1 MYNLL
6 RSIRKERFI
15 RYGKGTALC
24 KEALSLRHPCKAAGR
39 CCRSFGPCTHHHRH
53 FGSSKCRFQRGS
65 RGNHS
70 FGTHRT
76 NSHRIRH
83 GTVGHYRG
91 RKVTTEPTE
100 QAAEQTAEPTEET
113 TAETTVPET
122 TRPKVTGSTGQN
134 TSVSPTK
141 PTASGGTHTPDD
153 GHTHGNYYDIPHL
166 KANCTN
172 PGTVYRQCGYC
183 NRGMEIPDPVNY
195 PPLGHDYYANI
206 VVPPTTTSQGY
217 TVCTCRRCGDSYD
230 SDFTDPL
237 PTEAPHPSEDASP
250 ATPESET

>member
-1 MYNLL
+1 MGKAPRYAKRPSASGTLVKLL
-6 RSIRKERFI
+6 AAAAGVSVLVLIIIVILVVRSA
-15 RYGKGTALC
+15 GS
-24 KEALSLRHPCKAAGR
+24 KEAPEETVPSEPTVQTATA
-39 CCRSFGPCTHHHRH
+39 S
-53 FGSSKCRFQRGS
+53 
-65 RGNHS
+65 
-70 FGTHRT
+70 GTEPSATTEVER
-76 NSHRIRH
+76 
-83 GTVGHYRG
+83 
-91 RKVTTEPTE
+91 VTTEPTE
-100 QAAEQTAEPTEET
+100 QAAEQAAEQTAEPTEETIAET

-183 NRGMEIPDPVNY
+183 NMGMEIPDPVNY

-217 TVCTCRRCGDSYD
+217 TVYTCRRCGDNYD

-237 PTEAPHPSEDASP
+237 PTEAPQPSEDASP
-250 ATPESET
+250 DTPESET

>member
-1 MYNLL
+1 MGKAPRYAKRPSASGTLVKLL
-6 RSIRKERFI
+6 
-15 RYGKGTALC
+15 A
-24 KEALSLRHPCKAAGR
+24 AAAGVSVLVLIIIVILVV
-39 CCRSFGPCTHHHRH
+39 RSA
-53 FGSSKCRFQRGS
+53 GSKETPEETIPSEPTVQTATAS
-65 RGNHS
+65 
-70 FGTHRT
+70 GTEPSATTEVER
-76 NSHRIRH
+76 
-83 GTVGHYRG
+83 
-91 RKVTTEPTE
+91 VTTEPTE
-100 QAAEQTAEPTEET
+100 QAVEQTAEPTEETTTET

-183 NRGMEIPDPVNY
+183 NMGMEIPDPVNY
-195 PPLGHDYYANI
+195 PPLGHDYYTNI

-217 TVCTCRRCGDSYD
+217 TVYTCRRCGDNYD

-237 PTEAPHPSEDASP
+237 PTEAPQPSEDASP
-250 ATPESET
+250 DTPESET

>member
-1 MYNLL
+1 MGKAPRYTKRPSASGTLVKLL
-6 RSIRKERFI
+6 
-15 RYGKGTALC
+15 A
-24 KEALSLRHPCKAAGR
+24 AAAGVSVLVLIIIVILVV
-39 CCRSFGPCTHHHRH
+39 RSA
-53 FGSSKCRFQRGS
+53 GSKETPEETIPSETTVQTATAS
-65 RGNHS
+65 
-70 FGTHRT
+70 GTEPSATTKVER
-76 NSHRIRH
+76 
-83 GTVGHYRG
+83 
-91 RKVTTEPTE
+91 VTTEPTE

-183 NRGMEIPDPVNY
+183 NMGMEIPDPVNY

-217 TVCTCRRCGDSYD
+217 TVYTCRRCGDNYD

-237 PTEAPHPSEDASP
+237 PTEAPQPSEDASP
-250 ATPESET
+250 DTPESET

>member
-1 MYNLL
+1 MGKAPRYAKRPSASGTLVKLL
-6 RSIRKERFI
+6 AAAAGVSVLVLIIIVILVVRSA
-15 RYGKGTALC
+15 GS
-24 KEALSLRHPCKAAGR
+24 KEAPEETIPSEPTVQTATA
-39 CCRSFGPCTHHHRH
+39 S
-53 FGSSKCRFQRGS
+53 
-65 RGNHS
+65 
-70 FGTHRT
+70 GTEPSATTEVER
-76 NSHRIRH
+76 
-83 GTVGHYRG
+83 
-91 RKVTTEPTE
+91 VTTEPTE
-100 QAAEQTAEPTEET
+100 QAVEQTAEPTEETTAET

-183 NRGMEIPDPVNY
+183 NMGMEIPDPVNY
-195 PPLGHDYYANI
+195 PPLGHDCYANI

-217 TVCTCRRCGDSYD
+217 TVYTCRRCGDNYD

-237 PTEAPHPSEDASP
+237 PTEAPQPSEDASP
-250 ATPESET
+250 DTPESET

>member
-1 MYNLL
+1 MGKAPRYAKRPSASGTLVKLL
-6 RSIRKERFI
+6 AAAAGVSVLVLIIIVILVVRSA
-15 RYGKGTALC
+15 GS
-24 KEALSLRHPCKAAGR
+24 KEAPEETIPSEPTVQTATA
-39 CCRSFGPCTHHHRH
+39 S
-53 FGSSKCRFQRGS
+53 
-65 RGNHS
+65 
-70 FGTHRT
+70 GTEPSATTEVER
-76 NSHRIRH
+76 
-83 GTVGHYRG
+83 
-91 RKVTTEPTE
+91 VTTEPTE
-100 QAAEQTAEPTEET
+100 QAVEQTAEPTEETTAET

-183 NRGMEIPDPVNY
+183 NMGMEIPDPVNY

-217 TVCTCRRCGDSYD
+217 TVYTCRRCGDNYD

-237 PTEAPHPSEDASP
+237 PTEAPQPSEDASLD
-250 ATPESET
+250 TPESET

>member
-1 MYNLL
+1 MGKAPRYAKRPSASGTLVKLL
-6 RSIRKERFI
+6 AAAAGVSVLVLIIIVILVVRSA
-15 RYGKGTALC
+15 GS
-24 KEALSLRHPCKAAGR
+24 KEAPEETIPSEPTVQTATA
-39 CCRSFGPCTHHHRH
+39 S
-53 FGSSKCRFQRGS
+53 
-65 RGNHS
+65 
-70 FGTHRT
+70 GTEPSATTEVER
-76 NSHRIRH
+76 
-83 GTVGHYRG
+83 
-91 RKVTTEPTE
+91 VTTEPTE
-100 QAAEQTAEPTEET
+100 QAVEQTAEPTEETTAET

-153 GHTHGNYYDIPHL
+153 GHTHGNNYDIPHL

-183 NRGMEIPDPVNY
+183 NMGMEIPDPVNY

-217 TVCTCRRCGDSYD
+217 TVYTCRRCGDNYD

-237 PTEAPHPSEDASP
+237 PTEAPQPSEDASP
-250 ATPESET
+250 DTPESET

>member
-1 MYNLL
+1 MGKAPRYAKRPSASGTLVKLL
-6 RSIRKERFI
+6 AAAAGVSVLVLIIIVILVVRSA
-15 RYGKGTALC
+15 GS
-24 KEALSLRHPCKAAGR
+24 KEAPEETIPSEPTVQTATA
-39 CCRSFGPCTHHHRH
+39 S
-53 FGSSKCRFQRGS
+53 
-65 RGNHS
+65 
-70 FGTHRT
+70 GTEPSATTEVER
-76 NSHRIRH
+76 
-83 GTVGHYRG
+83 
-91 RKVTTEPTE
+91 VTTEPTE
-100 QAAEQTAEPTEET
+100 QAVEQTAEPTEETTAET

-183 NRGMEIPDPVNY
+183 NMGMEIPDPVNY

-217 TVCTCRRCGDSYD
+217 TVYTCRRCGDNYD

-237 PTEAPHPSEDASP
+237 PTEAPQPSEDASP
-250 ATPESET
+250 DTPESET

>member
-1 MYNLL
+1 MGKAPRYAKRPSAFGTLVKLL
-6 RSIRKERFI
+6 AAAAGVSVLVLIIIVILVVRSA
-15 RYGKGTALC
+15 GS
-24 KEALSLRHPCKAAGR
+24 KEAPEETIPSEPTVQTATA
-39 CCRSFGPCTHHHRH
+39 S
-53 FGSSKCRFQRGS
+53 
-65 RGNHS
+65 
-70 FGTHRT
+70 GTEPSATTEVER
-76 NSHRIRH
+76 
-83 GTVGHYRG
+83 
-91 RKVTTEPTE
+91 VTTEPTE
-100 QAAEQTAEPTEET
+100 QAVEQTAEPTEETTAET

-141 PTASGGTHTPDD
+141 PAASGGTHTPDD

-172 PGTVYRQCGYC
+172 PGTVYSQCGYC
-183 NRGMEIPDPVNY
+183 NMGMEIPDPVNY

-217 TVCTCRRCGDSYD
+217 TVYTCRRCGDNYD

-237 PTEAPHPSEDASP
+237 PTEAPQPSEDASP
-250 ATPESET
+250 DTPESET

>member
-1 MYNLL
+1 MGKAPRYAKRPSASGTLVKLL
-6 RSIRKERFI
+6 AAAAGVSVLVLIIIVILVVRSA
-15 RYGKGTALC
+15 GS
-24 KEALSLRHPCKAAGR
+24 KEAPEETI
-39 CCRSFGPCTHHHRH
+39 P
-53 FGSSKCRFQRGS
+53 SKPTVQTATAS
-65 RGNHS
+65 
-70 FGTHRT
+70 GTEPSATTEVER
-76 NSHRIRH
+76 
-83 GTVGHYRG
+83 
-91 RKVTTEPTE
+91 VTTEPTE
-100 QAAEQTAEPTEET
+100 QAVEQTAEPTEETTAET

-134 TSVSPTK
+134 TSVSATK

-183 NRGMEIPDPVNY
+183 NMGMEIPDPVNY

-217 TVCTCRRCGDSYD
+217 TVYTCRRCGDNYD

-237 PTEAPHPSEDASP
+237 PTEAPQPSEDASP
-250 ATPESET
+250 DTPESET

>member
-1 MYNLL
+1 M
-6 RSIRKERFI
+6 IRGSTFI
-15 RYGKGTALC
+15 R
-24 KEALSLRHPCKAAGR
+24 LSCWLISLWILLA
-39 CCRSFGPCTHHHRH
+39 T
-53 FGSSKCRFQRGS
+53 S
-65 RGNHS
+65 R
-70 FGTHRT
+70 
-76 NSHRIRH
+76 
-83 GTVGHYRG
+83 
-91 RKVTTEPTE
+91 
-100 QAAEQTAEPTEET
+100 
-113 TAETTVPET
+113 
-122 TRPKVTGSTGQN
+122 
-134 TSVSPTK
+134 
-141 PTASGGTHTPDD
+141 SGGTHTPDD

-217 TVCTCRRCGDSYD
+217 TVYTCRRCGDNYD

>member
-1 MYNLL
+1 MGKAPRYAKRPSASGTLVKLL
-6 RSIRKERFI
+6 AAAAGVSVLVLIIIVILVVRSA
-15 RYGKGTALC
+15 GS
-24 KEALSLRHPCKAAGR
+24 KEAPEETIPSEPTVQTATA
-39 CCRSFGPCTHHHRH
+39 S
-53 FGSSKCRFQRGS
+53 
-65 RGNHS
+65 
-70 FGTHRT
+70 GTEPSATTETER
-76 NSHRIRH
+76 
-83 GTVGHYRG
+83 
-91 RKVTTEPTE
+91 VTTEPTE
-100 QAAEQTAEPTEET
+100 QAVEQTAEPTEETTAET

-183 NRGMEIPDPVNY
+183 NMGMEIPDPVNY

-217 TVCTCRRCGDSYD
+217 TVYTCRRCGDNYD

-237 PTEAPHPSEDASP
+237 PTEAPQPSEDASLD
-250 ATPESET
+250 TPESET

>member
-1 MYNLL
+1 MGKAPRYAKRPSASGTLVKLL
-6 RSIRKERFI
+6 AAAAGVSVLVLIIIVILVVRSA
-15 RYGKGTALC
+15 GS
-24 KEALSLRHPCKAAGR
+24 KEAPEETIPSEPTVQTATA
-39 CCRSFGPCTHHHRH
+39 S
-53 FGSSKCRFQRGS
+53 
-65 RGNHS
+65 
-70 FGTHRT
+70 GTEPSATTEVER
-76 NSHRIRH
+76 
-83 GTVGHYRG
+83 
-91 RKVTTEPTE
+91 VTTEPTE
-100 QAAEQTAEPTEET
+100 QAVEQTAEPTEETTAET

-134 TSVSPTK
+134 TSVSATK

-183 NRGMEIPDPVNY
+183 NMGMEIPDPVNY
-195 PPLGHDYYANI
+195 PPLGHDCYANI

-217 TVCTCRRCGDSYD
+217 TVYTCRRCGDNYD

-237 PTEAPHPSEDASP
+237 PTEAPQPSEDASP
-250 ATPESET
+250 DTPESET

>member
-1 MYNLL
+1 MGKAPRYTKRASASGTLVKLL
-6 RSIRKERFI
+6 
-15 RYGKGTALC
+15 A
-24 KEALSLRHPCKAAGR
+24 AAAGVSVLVLIIIVILVV
-39 CCRSFGPCTHHHRH
+39 RSA
-53 FGSSKCRFQRGS
+53 GSKETPEETIPSETTVQTATAS
-65 RGNHS
+65 
-70 FGTHRT
+70 GTEPSATTEVER
-76 NSHRIRH
+76 
-83 GTVGHYRG
+83 
-91 RKVTTEPTE
+91 VTTEPTE
-100 QAAEQTAEPTEET
+100 QAVEQTAEPTEETTTET

-183 NRGMEIPDPVNY
+183 NMGMEIPDPVNY

-217 TVCTCRRCGDSYD
+217 TVYTCRRCGDNYD

-237 PTEAPHPSEDASP
+237 PTEAPQPSEDASP
-250 ATPESET
+250 DTPESET

>member
-1 MYNLL
+1 MGKAPRYAKMPSASGTLVKLL
-6 RSIRKERFI
+6 AAAAGVSVLVLIIIVILVVRSA
-15 RYGKGTALC
+15 GS
-24 KEALSLRHPCKAAGR
+24 KEAPEETIPSEPTVQTATA
-39 CCRSFGPCTHHHRH
+39 S
-53 FGSSKCRFQRGS
+53 
-65 RGNHS
+65 
-70 FGTHRT
+70 GTEPSATAEVER
-76 NSHRIRH
+76 
-83 GTVGHYRG
+83 
-91 RKVTTEPTE
+91 VTTEPTE

-183 NRGMEIPDPVNY
+183 NMGMEIPDPVNY

-217 TVCTCRRCGDSYD
+217 TVYTCRRCGDNYD

-237 PTEAPHPSEDASP
+237 PTEAPQPSEDASP
-250 ATPESET
+250 DTPESET

>member
-1 MYNLL
+1 MGKAPRYAKRPSASGTLVKLL
-6 RSIRKERFI
+6 AAAAGVSVLVLIIIVILVVRSA
-15 RYGKGTALC
+15 GS
-24 KEALSLRHPCKAAGR
+24 KEAPEETIPSEPTVQTATA
-39 CCRSFGPCTHHHRH
+39 S
-53 FGSSKCRFQRGS
+53 
-65 RGNHS
+65 
-70 FGTHRT
+70 GTEPSATTEVER
-76 NSHRIRH
+76 
-83 GTVGHYRG
+83 
-91 RKVTTEPTE
+91 VTTEPTE
-100 QAAEQTAEPTEET
+100 QAAEQTAEPTEETTAET

-183 NRGMEIPDPVNY
+183 NMGMEIPDPVNY

-217 TVCTCRRCGDSYD
+217 TVYTCRRCGDNYD

-237 PTEAPHPSEDASP
+237 PTEAPQPSEDASLD
-250 ATPESET
+250 TPESET

>member
-1 MYNLL
+1 MGKAPRYAKRPLASGTLVKLL
-6 RSIRKERFI
+6 AAAAGVSVLVLIIIVILVVRSA
-15 RYGKGTALC
+15 GS
-24 KEALSLRHPCKAAGR
+24 KEAPEETIPSEPTVQTATA
-39 CCRSFGPCTHHHRH
+39 S
-53 FGSSKCRFQRGS
+53 
-65 RGNHS
+65 
-70 FGTHRT
+70 GTEPSATTEVER
-76 NSHRIRH
+76 
-83 GTVGHYRG
+83 
-91 RKVTTEPTE
+91 VTTEPTE
-100 QAAEQTAEPTEET
+100 QAVEQTAEPTEETIAET

-122 TRPKVTGSTGQN
+122 TRPKVTGSTAQN

-183 NRGMEIPDPVNY
+183 NMGMEIPDPVNY

-217 TVCTCRRCGDSYD
+217 TVYTCRRCGDNYD

-237 PTEAPHPSEDASP
+237 PTEAPQPSEDASP
-250 ATPESET
+250 DTPESET